1 MLGESIKKHGLKQ
14 PNEWP
19 SQMRSTVR
27 SWLLFVLPIIAKG
40 VAPMPNKKLEKLKL
54 GNTFKYEQSQ
64 TYIVESKEYD
74 DENDNPV
81 FTVG

>member
-1 MLGESIKKHGLKQ
+1 
-14 PNEWP
+14 
-19 SQMRSTVR
+19 
-27 SWLLFVLPIIAKG
+27 
-40 VAPMPNKKLEKLKL
+40 MPNKKLEKLKL

-81 FTVG
+81 FTVV

>member
-1 MLGESIKKHGLKQ
+1 
-14 PNEWP
+14 
-19 SQMRSTVR
+19 
-27 SWLLFVLPIIAKG
+27 
-40 VAPMPNKKLEKLKL
+40 MPNKKLEKLKL
-54 GNTFKYEQSQ
+54 GNTFKYERSQ